1 MSLVKVQDHPD
12 LLKDTESKAVLNTN
26 YASLLEYKKKQQML
40 KDMDS
45 LKTEVVELKQMM
57 SQILTILNK

>member
-45 LKTEVVELKQMM
+45 LKSEVVELKEMM
-57 SQILTILNK
+57 GQILSLLNK